1 VCVWRAAFVLV
12 SWNFQQVL
20 LKYDITQAGCS
31 RKKTK
36 RKTRQKYLYGYLE
49 MAPRSQ
55 SAWMGEQTPKVTL
68 VARAPKNAYEVAF
81 EGSGNFGHRKSADH

>member
-1 VCVWRAAFVLV
+1 MLCGDFAFVLV

-31 RKKTK
+31 RKQKEQQAQ
-36 RKTRQKYLYGYLE
+36 QKYLYGYLE

-68 VARAPKNAYEVAF
+68 VARLEKCINEMHSRGARNY
-81 EGSGNFGHRKSADH
+81 GHRKSADH